1 MELRNQI
8 IYISKKVLNS
18 IKNFEFNFETTIF
31 IFDKELNVLYA
42 KSNDENKDLS
52 KLVLEE
58 SVENNAFI
66 LSSLQ
71 NTTVKT
77 NNQISGKDFS
87 VISTPFHEI
96 KNKELQGYVGIFTT
110 DDSENFKMISEIL
123 ANQISYELHVYREK
137 LLIEEIIKTNRPSLF
152 TREPKH
158 KVDLRI
164 IQNIT
169 QGLKDKEIADNL
181 HISISTVRNH
191 INKLFEELDV
201 SSRSQLISLHYE
213 NKLHEIL
220 HEVKMETAICSTYR
234 WNYD

>member
-18 IKNFEFNFETTIF
+18 IKNLEFNFETTIF
-31 IFDKELNVLYA
+31 IYDKELNVLYS
-42 KSNDENKDLS
+42 KSNDENKDLC
-52 KLVLEE
+52 KLVIGE

-77 NNQISGKDFS
+77 KNQISGKDFS
-87 VISTPFHEI
+87 VISSPFHEI

-110 DDSENFKMISEIL
+110 DDSENFKMISEML

-137 LLIEEIIKTNRPSLF
+137 LLIEEIIKTDRSALI
-152 TREPKH
+152 TKEPKN
-158 KVDLRI
+158 KVELRI

-181 HISISTVRNH
+181 HISVSTVRNH
-191 INKLFEELDV
+191 INKLFEELGV
-201 SSRSQLISLHYE
+201 ASRSQLISLHYE

-220 HEVKMETAICSTYR
+220 HEVKMENR
-234 WNYD
+234 NL

>member
-42 KSNDENKDLS
+42 KSNDENKDLC
-52 KLVLEE
+52 KLVIEE

-77 NNQISGKDFS
+77 KNQISGKDFS
-87 VISTPFHEI
+87 VISSPFHEI

-110 DDSENFKMISEIL
+110 DDSENFKMISEML

-137 LLIEEIIKTNRPSLF
+137 LSIEEIIKTDRSSLF
-152 TREPKH
+152 TREPH
-158 KVDLRI
+158 NVDLRI

-181 HISISTVRNH
+181 HISVSTVRNH

-201 SSRSQLISLHYE
+201 ASRSQLISLHYE

-220 HEVKMETAICSTYR
+220 HEVKMENRNLKYF
-234 WNYD
+234 

>member
-1 MELRNQI
+1 MELKNQI

-18 IKNFEFNFETTIF
+18 IKNFKFNFETTIF
-31 IFDKELNVLYA
+31 IFDKELNVLYS
-42 KSNDENKDLS
+42 KSNFEHKDICN
-52 KLVLEE
+52 LVIKE
-58 SVENNAFI
+58 SVENNAFV

-77 NNQISGKDFS
+77 KNQISGKYFS
-87 VISTPFHEI
+87 VLSSPIHEI
-96 KNKELQGYVGIFTT
+96 KNKELQGYVGIITK
-110 DDSENFKMISEIL
+110 DDNGNFEMISEML

-137 LLIEEIIKTNRPSLF
+137 LLIEEIIKTDTSSLI
-152 TREPKH
+152 TREQQH

-181 HISISTVRNH
+181 NISVSTVRNH

-201 SSRSQLISLHYE
+201 ASRSQLISLHYE

-220 HEVKMETAICSTYR
+220 HEVKMENR
-234 WNYD
+234 NL

>member
-42 KSNDENKDLS
+42 KSNDENQDLC
-52 KLVLEE
+52 KLVIEE

-77 NNQISGKDFS
+77 KNQISGKDFS
-87 VISTPFHEI
+87 VISSPFHEN

-110 DDSENFKMISEIL
+110 DDSENFKMISEML

-137 LLIEEIIKTNRPSLF
+137 LSIEEIIKTDRSSLF
-152 TREPKH
+152 TREPH
-158 KVDLRI
+158 NVDLRI

-181 HISISTVRNH
+181 HISVSTVRNH

-201 SSRSQLISLHYE
+201 ASRSQLISLHYE

-220 HEVKMETAICSTYR
+220 HEVKMENRNLKYF
-234 WNYD
+234 

>member
-42 KSNDENKDLS
+42 KSNDENKDLC
-52 KLVLEE
+52 KLVIEE

-77 NNQISGKDFS
+77 KNQISGKNFS
-87 VISTPFHEI
+87 VISSPFHEI

-110 DDSENFKMISEIL
+110 DDSENFKMISEML

-137 LLIEEIIKTNRPSLF
+137 LLIEEIIKTDTSSLI
-152 TREPKH
+152 TREH
-158 KVDLRI
+158 QHAVELRI
-164 IQNIT
+164 IKNIT

-181 HISISTVRNH
+181 HISVSTVRNH

-201 SSRSQLISLHYE
+201 ASRSQLISLHYE

-220 HEVKMETAICSTYR
+220 HEVKMENRNLKYF
-234 WNYD
+234 

>member
-42 KSNDENKDLS
+42 KSNDENKDLC
-52 KLVLEE
+52 KLVIEE

-77 NNQISGKDFS
+77 KNQISGKDFS
-87 VISTPFHEI
+87 VISSPFHEI

-110 DDSENFKMISEIL
+110 DDSENFKMITEML

-137 LLIEEIIKTNRPSLF
+137 LLIEEIIKTDRSSLF
-152 TREPKH
+152 TREPH
-158 KVDLRI
+158 NVDLRI

-181 HISISTVRNH
+181 YISVSTVRNH

-201 SSRSQLISLHYE
+201 ASRTQLISLHYE

-220 HEVKMETAICSTYR
+220 HEVKMENRNLKYF
-234 WNYD
+234 

>member
-42 KSNDENKDLS
+42 KSNDENQDLC
-52 KLVLEE
+52 KLVIEE

-77 NNQISGKDFS
+77 KNQISGKDFS
-87 VISTPFHEI
+87 VISSPFHEI
-96 KNKELQGYVGIFTT
+96 KNKELHGYVGIFTT
-110 DDSENFKMISEIL
+110 DDSENFKMITEML

-137 LLIEEIIKTNRPSLF
+137 LLIEEIIKTDRSSLF
-152 TREPKH
+152 TREPH
-158 KVDLRI
+158 NVDLRI

-181 HISISTVRNH
+181 HISVSTVRNH

-201 SSRSQLISLHYE
+201 ASRSQLISLHYE

-220 HEVKMETAICSTYR
+220 HEVKMENRNLKYF
-234 WNYD
+234 

>member
-42 KSNDENKDLS
+42 KSNEENKDLC
-52 KLVLEE
+52 KLVIEE

-77 NNQISGKDFS
+77 KNQISGKDFS
-87 VISTPFHEI
+87 VISSPFHEI

-110 DDSENFKMISEIL
+110 DDSENFKMITEML

-137 LLIEEIIKTNRPSLF
+137 LSIEEIIKTDRSSLF
-152 TREPKH
+152 TREPH
-158 KVDLRI
+158 NVDLRI
-164 IQNIT
+164 IQHIT

-181 HISISTVRNH
+181 HISVSTVRNH
-191 INKLFEELDV
+191 INKLFEELNV
-201 SSRSQLISLHYE
+201 ASRSQLISLHYE

-220 HEVKMETAICSTYR
+220 HEVKMENRNLKYF
-234 WNYD
+234 

>member
-42 KSNDENKDLS
+42 KSNDENQDLC
-52 KLVLEE
+52 KLVIEE

-77 NNQISGKDFS
+77 KNQISGKDFS
-87 VISTPFHEI
+87 VISTPFHENN
-96 KNKELQGYVGIFTT
+96 NKELQGYVGIFTT
-110 DDSENFKMISEIL
+110 DDSENFKMISEML

-137 LLIEEIIKTNRPSLF
+137 LSIEEIIKTERSSLF
-152 TREPKH
+152 TREPQH
-158 KVDLRI
+158 KVDFRI

-181 HISISTVRNH
+181 NISVSTVRNH

-201 SSRSQLISLHYE
+201 ASRSQLISLHYE

-220 HEVKMETAICSTYR
+220 HEVKMENR
-234 WNYD
+234 NL

>member
-42 KSNDENKDLS
+42 KSNYENKDS
-52 KLVLEE
+52 YKLVLEE

-66 LSSLQ
+66 LSSLR

-77 NNQISGKDFS
+77 KNQISGKGFS
-87 VISTPFHEI
+87 VISSPFHEI

-110 DDSENFKMISEIL
+110 DDSENFKMISEML
-123 ANQISYELHVYREK
+123 ANQLSYELHVYREK
-137 LLIEEIIKTNRPSLF
+137 LLIEEIIKTDRSSLI

-158 KVDLRI
+158 KVELRI

-181 HISISTVRNH
+181 HISTSTVRNH

-201 SSRSQLISLHYE
+201 SSRSQLISLYYE

-220 HEVKMETAICSTYR
+220 HEVKMENRYL
-234 WNYD
+234 

>member
-8 IYISKKVLNS
+8 IFISKKVLNS
-18 IKNFEFNFETTIF
+18 IKNFDFNFETTIF
-31 IFDKELNVLYA
+31 IFDEELNVLYS
-42 KSNDENKDLS
+42 KSNDENKDLC
-52 KLVLEE
+52 KLVIEE

-77 NNQISGKDFS
+77 KNQISGKDFS
-87 VISTPFHEI
+87 VISPPFHEI

-110 DDSENFKMISEIL
+110 DDSENFKMISEML

-137 LLIEEIIKTNRPSLF
+137 LLIEEIIKTDNSSLF
-152 TREPKH
+152 TREPPH
-158 KVDLRI
+158 KVDLLI
-164 IQNIT
+164 IQSIT
-169 QGLKDKEIADNL
+169 KGLKDKEIADNL
-181 HISISTVRNH
+181 HISVSTVRNH

-201 SSRSQLISLHYE
+201 ASRSQLISLHYE

-220 HEVKMETAICSTYR
+220 HEVKMENRNLKYF
-234 WNYD
+234 

>member
-31 IFDKELNVLYA
+31 IYDKEQNVLYS
-42 KSNDENKDLS
+42 KSNDEKNDLS

-77 NNQISGKDFS
+77 KNQISGKDFS

-110 DDSENFKMISEIL
+110 DDSEHFKMISEML
-123 ANQISYELHVYREK
+123 ANQISFELHVYREK
-137 LLIEEIIKTNRPSLF
+137 LLIEEIIKTDRSALI
-152 TREPKH
+152 TKEPKN
-158 KVDLRI
+158 KVELRI

-181 HISISTVRNH
+181 HISVSTVRNH

-201 SSRSQLISLHYE
+201 ASRSQLISLHYE

-220 HEVKMETAICSTYR
+220 HEVKMENR
-234 WNYD
+234 NL

>member
-1 MELRNQI
+1 MNMELRNQI

-42 KSNDENKDLS
+42 KSNDENKDLC
-52 KLVLEE
+52 KLVIEE

-77 NNQISGKDFS
+77 KNQISGKNFS
-87 VISTPFHEI
+87 VISSPFHEI

-110 DDSENFKMISEIL
+110 DDSENFKMISEML

-137 LLIEEIIKTNRPSLF
+137 LLIEEIIKTDRSSLF
-152 TREPKH
+152 TREPH
-158 KVDLRI
+158 NVDLRI

-181 HISISTVRNH
+181 HISVSTVRNH

-201 SSRSQLISLHYE
+201 ASRSQLISLHYE
-213 NKLHEIL
+213 NKLYEIL
-220 HEVKMETAICSTYR
+220 HEVKMENRNLKYF
-234 WNYD
+234 

>member
-18 IKNFEFNFETTIF
+18 IKNLEFNFETTIF
-31 IFDKELNVLYA
+31 IYDKELNVLYS
-42 KSNDENKDLS
+42 KSNDENKDLC
-52 KLVLEE
+52 KLVIGE

-77 NNQISGKDFS
+77 KNQISGKDFS
-87 VISTPFHEI
+87 VISSPFHEI

-110 DDSENFKMISEIL
+110 DDSENFKMISEML

-137 LLIEEIIKTNRPSLF
+137 LLIEEIIKTDRSALI
-152 TREPKH
+152 TREPKN
-158 KVDLRI
+158 KVELRI

-181 HISISTVRNH
+181 HISVSTVRNH

-201 SSRSQLISLHYE
+201 ASRSQLISLHYE

-220 HEVKMETAICSTYR
+220 HEVKMENRNLKYF
-234 WNYD
+234 

>member
-1 MELRNQI
+1 MNMELRNQI

-42 KSNDENKDLS
+42 KSNDENQDLC
-52 KLVLEE
+52 KLVIEE

-77 NNQISGKDFS
+77 KNQISGKDFS
-87 VISTPFHEI
+87 VISSPFHEN

-110 DDSENFKMISEIL
+110 DDSENFKMISEML

-137 LLIEEIIKTNRPSLF
+137 LSIEEIIKTDRSSLF
-152 TREPKH
+152 TREPH
-158 KVDLRI
+158 NVDLRI

-181 HISISTVRNH
+181 HISVSTVRNH

-201 SSRSQLISLHYE
+201 ASRSQLISLHYE

-220 HEVKMETAICSTYR
+220 HEVKMENRNLKYF
-234 WNYD
+234 

>member
-42 KSNDENKDLS
+42 KSNDENPDLC
-52 KLVLEE
+52 KLVIEE

-77 NNQISGKDFS
+77 KNQISGKNFS
-87 VISTPFHEI
+87 VISSPFHEI

-110 DDSENFKMISEIL
+110 DDSENFKMISEML

-137 LLIEEIIKTNRPSLF
+137 LLIEEIIKTDRSSLF
-152 TREPKH
+152 TREPH
-158 KVDLRI
+158 NVDLRI

-181 HISISTVRNH
+181 HISVSTVRNH

-201 SSRSQLISLHYE
+201 ASRSQLISLHYE

-220 HEVKMETAICSTYR
+220 HEVKMENRNLKYF
-234 WNYD
+234 

>member
-42 KSNDENKDLS
+42 KSNDENKDLC
-52 KLVLEE
+52 KLVIEE

-77 NNQISGKDFS
+77 KNQISGKDFS
-87 VISTPFHEI
+87 VISSPFHEI

-110 DDSENFKMISEIL
+110 DDSENFKMITEML

-137 LLIEEIIKTNRPSLF
+137 LSIEEIIKTDRSSLF
-152 TREPKH
+152 TREPH
-158 KVDLRI
+158 NVDLRI
-164 IQNIT
+164 IQHIT

-181 HISISTVRNH
+181 HISVSTVRNH
-191 INKLFEELDV
+191 INKLFEELNV
-201 SSRSQLISLHYE
+201 ASRSQLISLHYE

-220 HEVKMETAICSTYR
+220 HEVKMENRNLKYF
-234 WNYD
+234 

>member
-42 KSNDENKDLS
+42 KSNDENKDLC
-52 KLVLEE
+52 KLVIEE

-77 NNQISGKDFS
+77 KNQISGKNFS
-87 VISTPFHEI
+87 VISSPFHEI

-110 DDSENFKMISEIL
+110 DDSENFKMISEML

-137 LLIEEIIKTNRPSLF
+137 LLIEEIIKTDRSSLF
-152 TREPKH
+152 TREPH
-158 KVDLRI
+158 NVDLRI
-164 IQNIT
+164 IQHIT

-181 HISISTVRNH
+181 HISVSTVRNH

-201 SSRSQLISLHYE
+201 ASRSQLISLHYE
-213 NKLHEIL
+213 NKLYEIL
-220 HEVKMETAICSTYR
+220 HEVKMENRNLKYF
-234 WNYD
+234 

>member
-1 MELRNQI
+1 MESRNQI

-31 IFDKELNVLYA
+31 IFNEEQNVLYS
-42 KSNDENKDLS
+42 KSNDEKNDLS

-66 LSSLQ
+66 LNSLQ

-77 NNQISGKDFS
+77 KNQISGKDFS

-110 DDSENFKMISEIL
+110 DDSEHFKMISEML

-137 LLIEEIIKTNRPSLF
+137 LLIEEIIKADKSTLF
-152 TREPKH
+152 TREPLH

-164 IQNIT
+164 IQSII

-191 INKLFEELDV
+191 VNKLFEELNV
-201 SSRSQLISLHYE
+201 ASRSQLISLYYK

-220 HEVKMETAICSTYR
+220 HEVKMETRSL
-234 WNYD
+234 

>member
-1 MELRNQI
+1 M
-8 IYISKKVLNS
+8 NS

-42 KSNDENKDLS
+42 KSNDENKDLC
-52 KLVLEE
+52 KLVIEE

-77 NNQISGKDFS
+77 KNQISGKNFS
-87 VISTPFHEI
+87 VISSPFHEI

-110 DDSENFKMISEIL
+110 DDSENFKMISEML

-137 LLIEEIIKTNRPSLF
+137 LLIEEIIKTDRSSLF
-152 TREPKH
+152 TREPH
-158 KVDLRI
+158 NVDLRI

-181 HISISTVRNH
+181 HISVSTVRNH

-201 SSRSQLISLHYE
+201 ASRSQLISLHYE
-213 NKLHEIL
+213 NKLYEIL
-220 HEVKMETAICSTYR
+220 HEVKMENRNLKYF
-234 WNYD
+234 

>member
-18 IKNFEFNFETTIF
+18 IKNFEFNFETTIC

-42 KSNDENKDLS
+42 KSNDENQDLC
-52 KLVLEE
+52 KLVIEE

-77 NNQISGKDFS
+77 KNKLSGKDFS
-87 VISTPFHEI
+87 VISSPFHEN

-110 DDSENFKMISEIL
+110 DDSENFKMISEML

-137 LLIEEIIKTNRPSLF
+137 LSIEEIIKTDRSSLF
-152 TREPKH
+152 TRESQH

-181 HISISTVRNH
+181 HISVSTVRNH
-191 INKLFEELDV
+191 INKLFEELGV

-220 HEVKMETAICSTYR
+220 HEVKMENRIL
-234 WNYD
+234 

>member
-1 MELRNQI
+1 MTMESRNQI

-31 IFDKELNVLYA
+31 IFNEEQNVLYS
-42 KSNDENKDLS
+42 KSNDEKNDLS

-66 LSSLQ
+66 LNSLQ

-77 NNQISGKDFS
+77 KNQISGKDFS

-110 DDSENFKMISEIL
+110 DDSEHFKMISEML

-137 LLIEEIIKTNRPSLF
+137 LLIEEIIKADKSTLF
-152 TREPKH
+152 TREPLH

-164 IQNIT
+164 IQSII

-191 INKLFEELDV
+191 VNKLFEELNV
-201 SSRSQLISLHYE
+201 ASRSQLISLYYK

-220 HEVKMETAICSTYR
+220 HEVKMETRSL
-234 WNYD
+234 

>member
-1 MELRNQI
+1 MNMELRNQI

-31 IFDKELNVLYA
+31 IFDKELNILYA

-77 NNQISGKDFS
+77 NNQISGMDFS
-87 VISTPFHEI
+87 VISSPFHEI

-181 HISISTVRNH
+181 HISVSTVRNH

-220 HEVKMETAICSTYR
+220 HEVKMENR
-234 WNYD
+234 NL

>member
-42 KSNDENKDLS
+42 KSNDENQDLC
-52 KLVLEE
+52 KLVIEE

-87 VISTPFHEI
+87 VISSPFHEN

-110 DDSENFKMISEIL
+110 DDSENFKMISEML

-137 LLIEEIIKTNRPSLF
+137 LSIEEIIKTERSSLF
-152 TREPKH
+152 TREPQH
-158 KVDLRI
+158 KVDFRI

-181 HISISTVRNH
+181 NISVSTVRNH

-201 SSRSQLISLHYE
+201 ASRSQLISLHYE

-220 HEVKMETAICSTYR
+220 HEVKMENR
-234 WNYD
+234 NL